1 MGGALTLLTARSSEA
16 RGTMALPSN
25 MVAGGTRWAAATLGT
40 GLSKP
45 ATWAGCRKGRIR
57 QAFLEVDGWE
67 P

>member
-1 MGGALTLLTARSSEA
+1 MPTVLSKGARLAGLLTARPSKA

-45 ATWAGCRKGRIR
+45 ATWADIL
-57 QAFLEVDGWE
+57 AL
-67 P
+67 